1 MSEAKIQ
8 IAELDYQILIKTLKE
23 ALGFRPK
30 QTEKF
35 LQLYMQS
42 QYDELVRR
50 GEDFGDVTLQCPTP
64 EILIKWI
71 KEKKRGGRE

>member
-1 MSEAKIQ
+1 MTKAKIQ

-23 ALGFRPK
+23 TLGFRPEL
-30 QTEKF
+30 TEKF

-42 QYDELVRR
+42 QYDELVKK

-64 EILIKWI
+64 EILINWI
-71 KEKKRGGRE
+71 KEKK

>member
-1 MSEAKIQ
+1 MSKVKIQ

-23 ALGFRPK
+23 TLGFHPK

-35 LQLYMQS
+35 LQLYMQA
-42 QYDELVRR
+42 QYDELVKK

-64 EILIKWI
+64 EVLITWI
-71 KEKKRGGRE
+71 KEKK